1 MNNFVYENYETSWIK
16 PLHHPD
22 FQTCS
27 EMRPEESAFLNGI
40 IRKHKPKK
48 IVEVGVAS
56 GASSALILNAIKD
69 IPEAHLHSIDLSP
82 TYYRDTSLETGFL
95 VRKSFPELAQRWT
108 LHTGGLA
115 LEFMDSIGSGIDLC
129 LLDTSHKNPGELLD
143 FLMVYPY
150 LKKDALLVIHDIAYH
165 LNFSSKFGFTCAM
178 LFSALKGEKYMPCT
192 LSETTMPNI
201 GMVHLTDQSEEDLFS
216 VFWML
221 TSCWSYY
228 PTENQRQLLKPFLR
242 QHYGTSMSQIVDFML
257 DFRYKETEIEST
269 KFRQIVHI
277 LIPEHI
283 RAFLLKYLPFLK
295 EKKQ

>member
-1 MNNFVYENYETSWIK
+1 MNKFVYENYETFVLDAIS
-16 PLHHPD
+16 HTD
-22 FQTCS
+22 FQTYS
-27 EMRPEESAFLNGI
+27 EMLPSESAFLNGI
-40 IRKHKPKK
+40 IRKHKPLK
-48 IVEVGVAS
+48 ILEIGVAA
-56 GASSALILNAIKD
+56 GASSVLILNAIKD
-69 IPEAHLHSIDLSP
+69 LPGAHLHSIDLS
-82 TYYRDTSLETGFL
+82 TSYYKNALLKTGFL
-95 VRKSFPELAQRWT
+95 IKNSFPELMNKWT

-165 LNFSSKFGFTCAM
+165 LNFSSQFGFTCAM

-283 RAFLLKYLPFLK
+283 RAFLLRYLPFLK